1 VRVELVDDFGL
12 IRADWTRL
20 AAASNNVFSTWE
32 WNSVWWRHFG
42 AGRRLL
48 VSVCRDETEVVAIVP
63 LYRWRD
69 RPLRVLR
76 FVGHGHGDLLG
87 PVCDQRDRELT
98 ARALRAALASVRF
111 DVFLGDWLLAD
122 GRYASVLGGRI
133 VRETGYPILGFGVAS
148 WDEFLRTRSKGFRKD
163 QRRDLRGLE
172 ERYAVRFR
180 MTAEPAELERDLDAV
195 FDLHRARF
203 GKHDGCYFCGA
214 NEAFQRAFAACAL
227 ERGWLRLWL
236 LELDGRPVAAEYG
249 FRFGDAWFAY
259 QTGRDPAVERA
270 SVGTILGTYTVRQAL
285 EEGVT
290 EYRFLQ
296 GNEPY
301 KYSWANL
308 DPELEAIG
316 IPGSVVGRIAISG
329 LVPLRGVR
337 PVAALAKRLAR

>member
-1 VRVELVDDFGL
+1 
-12 IRADWTRL
+12 
-20 AAASNNVFSTWE
+20 
-32 WNSVWWRHFG
+32 
-42 AGRRLL
+42 
-48 VSVCRDETEVVAIVP
+48 
-63 LYRWRD
+63 
-69 RPLRVLR
+69 
-76 FVGHGHGDLLG
+76 
-87 PVCDQRDRELT
+87 VCDQRDRELT